1 MLTTDQLRSL
11 RDALVALPAAYSQ
24 YDLDSNSR
32 GIIIDV
38 LGCSSGRARQV
49 LYDLRAGEIITP
61 ALVPGG
67 GEHQA
72 EPGRPALVRWSIG
85 ATREL

>member
-1 MLTTDQLRSL
+1 MLTTDQLRQL

-32 GIIIDV
+32 DIIIAV
-38 LGCSSGRARQV
+38 LGCSSDRARRV
-49 LYDLRAGEIITP
+49 LYDLRAGETIKP
-61 ALVPGG
+61 VLLPRG

-72 EPGRPALVRWSIG
+72 EAERPALVRWRIG
-85 ATREL
+85 AKRGL

>member
-1 MLTTDQLRSL
+1 MLTADQLRSL

-32 GIIIDV
+32 RIIIGV

-61 ALVPGG
+61 ALVSAGG
-67 GEHQA
+67 KHQV
-72 EPGRPALVRWSIG
+72 ESGRPPLVRWTT
-85 ATREL
+85 APALP